1 MESGRPKGIVET
13 TWALSIL
20 NLLVGVAA
28 IDWSPPLDVSKLA
41 TSSIMAVA
49 RFVVI
54 WFYLNG
60 YPWARILVLLAS
72 LTALWNL
79 TSWMHVTAFVRVVIA
94 LQAFLSLFLL
104 YWLNTRQA
112 KKYFDPRPTTLL

>member
-1 MESGRPKGIVET
+1 M
-13 TWALSIL
+13 
-20 NLLVGVAA
+20 
-28 IDWSPPLDVSKLA
+28 
-41 TSSIMAVA
+41 SSIILVA
-49 RFVVI
+49 RFTVI

-72 LTALWNL
+72 LAALWNL
-79 TSWMHVTAFVRVVIA
+79 TSWMHVGAFVRVVIA
-94 LQAFLSLFLL
+94 LQAVLGLLLL